1 MQEKTFGMWLSPVRA
16 LVWGA
21 RGRQFESAHPDKS
34 FHKLVTVAILWSC
47 NVFIYSNLERV
58 PTYYD
63 HKAHA
68 CTITVDMSP
77 LVGHLDQGKF
87 P

>member
-1 MQEKTFGMWLSPVRA
+1 MWLSPVRA

-34 FHKLVTVAILWSC
+34 NNYKRCRSSDLQRFAVYAEYKKSIPLGKGRQDVSC
-47 NVFIYSNLERV
+47 VFQR
-58 PTYYD
+58 T
-63 HKAHA
+63 
-68 CTITVDMSP
+68 
-77 LVGHLDQGKF
+77 LDLYVYL